1 MKLWHCIQNRSRS
14 CNTLGCR
21 MTGVRAAKEG
31 ILTFLDSHVEAAPG
45 WLPPLMKAIQTDRKV
60 SDVIVLVN
68 SRGFLQL
75 TKLEV

>member
-1 MKLWHCIQNRSRS
+1 
-14 CNTLGCR
+14 

-45 WLPPLMKAIQTDRKV
+45 WLPPLMKTIQTDRKV